1 MTYHHH
7 NCMELEL
14 NGYFIGVSELKD
26 IDSERFK
33 AFSCVCVY
41 IYIYT
46 YIYIYIFFFSDI
58 LCGHKM

>member
-1 MTYHHH
+1 MNGENVTYHHH

-41 IYIYT
+41 IYIY
-46 YIYIYIFFFSDI
+46 IFF
-58 LCGHKM
+58 